1 MLNLD
6 KLQRIHDEAFK
17 GYDDVHE
24 WAVAAACWRDSILE
38 HGAAMLAELRAG
50 RDLRAAIV
58 ASDNA
63 ELEHVRAVRALR
75 DKTACTED
83 AFLAARRG
91 LFGALAAYDEAVL

>member
-6 KLQRIHDEAFK
+6 ELQRIHDEAFK

-50 RDLRAAIV
+50 RNLRAVIHQYHIWGA
-58 ASDNA
+58 DDP
-63 ELEHVRAVRALR
+63 HVKLVDPYSAAL
-75 DKTACTED
+75 D
-83 AFLAARRG
+83 
-91 LFGALAAYDEAVL
+91 AYDKAVLL